1 MKLSSR
7 VLDSEFKNLAVT
19 TKTRIEIAF
28 SDLTKKRCEQD
39 TENERDNDIHPVHS
53 IHEENPSS
61 ID

>member
-28 SDLTKKRCEQD
+28 
-39 TENERDNDIHPVHS
+39 ND
-53 IHEENPSS
+53 
-61 ID
+61 